1 MKKKV
6 RLASL
11 LAASLLFLT
20 ACGTGAVDASS
31 SSLWER
37 FVYLFAEMI
46 RFLSL
51 NGSIGV
57 GIVLFTILI
66 RTVLLPVFQFQMTSS
81 RKLQEA
87 QPYIRRLQEKYPG
100 KDMDSRAALAEE
112 TQKVYKELGV
122 NPYASFLPIFIQL
135 PVLWALF
142 QALTRVEFLK
152 VGHFLWLNIAEPD
165 PYYILPI
172 LAAAFTFISTWLSNK
187 ALTERTGAT
196 TAMLYIMPLIIALFS
211 FGMAS
216 GVALYWTVSN
226 AYQALQIL
234 ALNNPFKIIAER
246 EAEAAAIKEKE
257 AKKKRAYKKAQKK
270 KK

>member
-6 RLASL
+6 QLASL
-11 LAASLLFLT
+11 GAVSLLVLT
-20 ACGTGAVDASS
+20 ACGTGTVDANS

-46 RFLSL
+46 RFLSF
-51 NGSIGV
+51 NGNVGV

-87 QPYIRRLQEKYPG
+87 QPHLRRLQEKYPG
-100 KDMDSRAALAEE
+100 KDMESRNLLAQE
-112 TQKVYKELGV
+112 TQQLYKELGV
-122 NPYASFLPIFIQL
+122 NPYVSFLPLFIQL
-135 PVLWALF
+135 PVLLALF

-165 PYYILPI
+165 PYFILPI
-172 LAAAFTFISTWLSNK
+172 LAAGFTFLSTWLSNK
-187 ALTERTGAT
+187 SLAEKNGAT
-196 TAMLYIMPLIIALFS
+196 TAMLYLMPLMIAFFS

-226 AYQALQIL
+226 AYQTLQTL
-234 ALNNPFKIIAER
+234 VLNNPFKIIAER
-246 EAEAAAIKEKE
+246 EAEATAIKEKE
-257 AKKKRAYKKAQKK
+257 ARKKRALRKAQKK
-270 KK
+270 RK

>member
-6 RLASL
+6 QLASL
-11 LAASLLFLT
+11 AGLALLVLT
-20 ACGTGAVDASS
+20 ACGTGTVDASS
-31 SSLWER
+31 SNLWER

-46 RFLSL
+46 RFLSI
-51 NGSIGV
+51 NGNIGV

-81 RKLQEA
+81 RKLQEV
-87 QPYIRRLQEKYPG
+87 QPHIRRLQEQYPG
-100 KDMDSRAALAEE
+100 KDMDSRAKLAEE
-112 TQKVYKELGV
+112 TQKLYKEMGV
-122 NPYASFLPIFIQL
+122 NPYASFIPIFIQL
-135 PVLWALF
+135 PVLLALF

-152 VGHFLWLNIAEPD
+152 VGHFLWLNIAQPD
-165 PYYILPI
+165 PYFILPL
-172 LAAAFTFISTWLSNK
+172 LAAVFTFISTWLSNK
-187 ALTERTGAT
+187 ALSERTGAT
-196 TAMLYIMPLIIALFS
+196 TAMLYIMPLMIALFS

-226 AYQALQIL
+226 AYQALQTL

-246 EAEAAAIKEKE
+246 EAAAAAIKEKE
-257 AKKKRAYKKAQKK
+257 AKKKRAIRKAQKK

>member
-6 RLASL
+6 QLASL
-11 LAASLLFLT
+11 LAFSLLVLT
-20 ACGTGAVDASS
+20 ACGTTKVDASS

-46 RFLSL
+46 RFLSI
-51 NGSIGV
+51 NGNIGV
-57 GIVLFTILI
+57 GIVLFTLLI
-66 RTVLLPVFQFQMTSS
+66 RTILLPVFQFQMTSS

-87 QPYIRRLQEKYPG
+87 QPHIRRLQEKYQG
-100 KDMDSRAALAEE
+100 KDIETRSQLAQE
-112 TQKVYKELGV
+112 TQKLYKELGV
-122 NPYASFLPIFIQL
+122 NPYASFLPILIQL
-135 PVLWALF
+135 PVLLALF
-142 QALTRVEFLK
+142 QALTRVDFLK
-152 VGHFLWLNIAEPD
+152 VGHFLWLNIAQPD
-165 PYYILPI
+165 PYYILPL
-172 LAAAFTFISTWLSNK
+172 LAAAFTFISSWLSNK
-187 ALTERTGAT
+187 ALTERSGAT
-196 TAMLYIMPLIIALFS
+196 TAMLYLMPLVIALFS

-246 EAEAAAIKEKE
+246 EAKALAIKEKE
-257 AKKKRAYKKAQKK
+257 AKKKRAFKKAQKK